1 MRICARWR
9 IIAALNMPEF
19 SEICTFWLALD
30 SKICYECAVVNRTTS
45 GQVRLPAGR
54 KAELLAYVA
63 EAEQVTVAQL
73 AERFEVSP
81 DTVRRDLHQLHRDG
95 LVVRTH
101 GGAVSV
107 DAIGAAEKRL
117 DVRLQLHT
125 DEKERIG
132 ALAATLV
139 SSNSVLMLN
148 AGTTTLSVVHHLS
161 ERRDLTIATN
171 NLRIA
176 TEISP
181 KIVRDLY
188 LFGGSVRLGGQA
200 TVGPVSLQL
209 PGGRDLQLRCDLA
222 LISVGAVSAKGGYS
236 TSNLSEAVMMGEMM
250 ERAAR
255 VAILADSSK
264 FTEPLFAQI
273 AELER
278 AHYLVTDA
286 APPPDLA
293 DALEY
298 AGVEILVAE
307 ANSQAERRT
316 VGQ

>member
-1 MRICARWR
+1 M
-9 IIAALNMPEF
+9 
-19 SEICTFWLALD
+19 
-30 SKICYECAVVNRTTS
+30 
-45 GQVRLPAGR
+45 RLPAGR
-54 KAELLAYVA
+54 KAELVAYVA

-73 AERFEVSP
+73 AQHFDVSP
-81 DTVRRDLHQLHRDG
+81 DTVRRDLHQLHKEG

-107 DAIGAAEKRL
+107 DAVAAAEKKL

-148 AGTTTLSVVHHLS
+148 AGTTTLSVVRHLS
-161 ERRDLTIATN
+161 ERHGLTIATN

-188 LFGGSVRLGGQA
+188 LFGGSVRFAGQS
-200 TVGPVSLQL
+200 TVGPVSLQS
-209 PGGRDLQLRCDLA
+209 PGGKDLRLRCDLA
-222 LISVGAVSAKGGYS
+222 LISVGAVSAQGGYS
-236 TSNLSEAVMMGEMM
+236 TSNLAEAVMMGEMM
-250 ERAAR
+250 DRAAR

-264 FTEPLFAQI
+264 FTEPLFAQV
-273 AELER
+273 AELDR
-278 AHYLVTDA
+278 ADYLVTDA
-286 APPPDLA
+286 EPPGELA
-293 DALEY
+293 EALEES
-298 AGVEILVAE
+298 GVEILVAY
-307 ANSQAERRT
+307 ADQAPDRR
-316 VGQ
+316 GIAQ

>member
-1 MRICARWR
+1 MF
-9 IIAALNMPEF
+9 EH
-19 SEICTFWLALD
+19 SGLAELG
-30 SKICYECAVVNRTTS
+30 KVCYQCPVVNRTAPVP
-45 GQVRLPAGR
+45 VRLPAGR
-54 KAELLAYVA
+54 KAELVAYVA
-63 EAEQVTVAQL
+63 EAEQVTVSQL
-73 AERFEVSP
+73 AEHFDVSP
-81 DTVRRDLHQLHRDG
+81 DTVRRDLHQLHKQG
-95 LVVRTH
+95 LIVRTH

-107 DAIGAAEKRL
+107 DAVAAAEKKL

-148 AGTTTLSVVHHLS
+148 AGTTTLSVVRHLNKL
-161 ERRDLTIATN
+161 RDLTIATN

-188 LFGGSVRLGGQA
+188 LFGGSVRFTGQS

-222 LISVGAVSAKGGYS
+222 LISVGAVSARGGYS

-250 ERAAR
+250 DRAAR
-255 VAILADSSK
+255 IAILADSSK
-264 FTEPLFAQI
+264 FTEPLFAQV
-273 AELER
+273 AELDR
-278 AHYLVTDA
+278 ADYLVTDA
-286 APPPDLA
+286 EPPVELA
-293 DALEY
+293 DALEQS
-298 AGVEILVAE
+298 GVEILVADAQTVSAE
-307 ANSQAERRT
+307 ARAAGE
-316 VGQ
+316 

>member
-1 MRICARWR
+1 M
-9 IIAALNMPEF
+9 N
-19 SEICTFWLALD
+19 
-30 SKICYECAVVNRTTS
+30 NRTTAPPA
-45 GQVRLPAGR
+45 RLPAGR
-54 KAELLAYVA
+54 KADLVAYVA
-63 EAEQVTVAQL
+63 EAEQVTVAEL
-73 AERFEVSP
+73 AERFDVSP
-81 DTVRRDLHQLHRDG
+81 DTVRRDLHQLHNEG

-107 DAIGAAEKRL
+107 NAVAGAEKRL
-117 DVRLQLHT
+117 DVRLKLHA

-148 AGTTTLSVVHHLS
+148 AGTTTLSVVRHLS
-161 ERRDLTIATN
+161 EQRDLTIATN

-181 KIVRDLY
+181 KSVRDLY
-188 LFGGSVRLGGQA
+188 VFGGAVRFAGQA
-200 TVGPVSLQL
+200 TVGPVSLQD

-236 TSNLSEAVMMGEMM
+236 TSNLSEAVMMGDMM
-250 ERAAR
+250 ERATR

-273 AELER
+273 AELDR
-278 AHYLVTDA
+278 ADFLVTDA
-286 APPPDLA
+286 EPPEDVVI
-293 DALEY
+293 ALER
-298 AGVEILVAE
+298 AGVEILVAP
-307 ANSQAERRT
+307 APDPVERRRI
-316 VGQ
+316 G